1 MQGLATCRVL
11 QMEEQNSPE
20 ESVYPRDWISHK
32 KPRVR
37 FDLAGYTL
45 STPEPQPLPDVIR
58 YIHALS
64 EKQVTLLERIG
75 QYSHAD
81 EIKFGRLAEEWE
93 RATIFLSS
101 LTKIVLH
108 PAYQRI
114 IGMGPAAIPLILRE
128 MKKKPGHWL
137 WALDA
142 LTNGESP
149 ASGSQNL
156 MEATEAW
163 LRWGESRGYLNTG
176 EAR

>member
-1 MQGLATCRVL
+1 
-11 QMEEQNSPE
+11 
-20 ESVYPRDWISHK
+20 
-32 KPRVR
+32 
-37 FDLAGYTL
+37 
-45 STPEPQPLPDVIR
+45 
-58 YIHALS
+58 
-64 EKQVTLLERIG
+64 
-75 QYSHAD
+75 
-81 EIKFGRLAEEWE
+81 
-93 RATIFLSS
+93 
-101 LTKIVLH
+101 VLH